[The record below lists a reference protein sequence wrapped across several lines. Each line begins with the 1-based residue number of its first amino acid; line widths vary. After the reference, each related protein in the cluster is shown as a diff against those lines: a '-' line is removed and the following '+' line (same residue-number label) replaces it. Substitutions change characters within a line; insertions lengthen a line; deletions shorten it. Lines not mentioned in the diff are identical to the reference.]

1 MLLAQTV
8 DGETE
13 KKKHSVANSSAGHHP
28 GEVVAILHALN
39 NGDLFCKGG
48 GRKDDRSG

>member
-13 KKKHSVANSSAGHHP
+13 NKKHSVANSSAGHPP

-39 NGDLFCKGG
+39 KGSSSPG
-48 GRKDDRSG
+48 YGFSCGHVWM

>member
-1 MLLAQTV
+1 MLLAQAV

-13 KKKHSVANSSAGHHP
+13 KKKHSVTNSSAGHPP
-28 GEVVAILHALN
+28 GEVVAILRALN

-48 GRKDDRSG
+48 GSKDDTSG